1 MTTGSKNLG
10 SFIATPPESELR
22 LSKGGGQTPQ
32 KAKGMATGGCMGVA
46 FDLESSE
53 LLIDETPPMLVVTR
67 AAQWTGIYSKQQRVS
82 LISINKTS
90 CS

>member
-1 MTTGSKNLG
+1 
-10 SFIATPPESELR
+10 
-22 LSKGGGQTPQ
+22 
-32 KAKGMATGGCMGVA
+32 MATGGCMGVA